1 MCLSAHPPS
10 LASPLTRENAGEPPS
25 RTATPAAGQYPAADM
40 RAEQQQGGAC
50 VIHSPFQQQFLSP
63 SLSSIFFSS
72 SRRLFWIFSARNSR
86 GRRESRQ
93 EGQVSRAKKDRPAE
107 SQLARYK
114 ATSPKSTHPSM
125 DPSISSII
133 HRRRNRKVSTLY
145 LFPEAVIAL
154 LLTPTRLRLVCSV
167 RLLERRGAGEPG
179 RREPG
184 PRCCYRWL
192 HAARCVLRPADR
204 AVRYICAALAARQ
217 SVYLRR
223 RFACFGVL
231 VLGHARMPRHLGT
244 VGACAFDRA
253 TYAGYLYRA
262 VLGLIVGSCLGILD

>member
-145 LFPEAVIAL
+145 LFPEAVVAL
-154 LLTPTRLRLVCSV
+154 LLTQLGCGWFAPSGCWRDEVPGSRDDESLGQGTAAI
-167 RLLERRGAGEPG
+167 AG
-179 RREPG
+179 
-184 PRCCYRWL
+184 CML
-192 HAARCVLRPADR
+192 HAASCVLRTG
-204 AVRYICAALAARQ
+204 Q
-217 SVYLRR
+217 
-223 RFACFGVL
+223 
-231 VLGHARMPRHLGT
+231 LGT
-244 VGACAFDRA
+244 SALHSLLAS
-253 TYAGYLYRA
+253 LS
-262 VLGLIVGSCLGILD
+262 I